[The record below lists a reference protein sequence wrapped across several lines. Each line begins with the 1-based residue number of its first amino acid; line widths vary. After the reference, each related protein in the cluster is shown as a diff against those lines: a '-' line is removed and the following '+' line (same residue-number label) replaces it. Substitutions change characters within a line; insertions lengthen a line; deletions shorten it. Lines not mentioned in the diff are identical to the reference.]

1 MLFLCRG
8 LADQSYSDDHR
19 PEINQV
25 TIKFTHISTLD
36 THLPQ
41 CRDPWTDL
49 RLKRDGLS
57 CWPCWLFPFFF
68 LTFEIFWTN
77 TKVTRVTR
85 HTRPLD
91 LFALHICLIC
101 GLSFSLLEHLRISCR
116 CQDPSPLSI
125 WAWLSW
131 EQGHSPHRSEAH
143 LLYRLSCSSTW
154 RQGARI
160 REGEFQHGSQQHKI
174 TLSQDMKGGLR
185 ERTEGKKDDSMISG
199 RKGPSHKKKPNV
211 EAGCCFKLSNSIPT
225 PTPENTVQECHS
237 MV

>member
-1 MLFLCRG
+1 MQRTGWPIILRWPQTRDKSSNHQIYPYPHPRHTPPPMQRSLNRPKTEKRWLILLTMLV
-8 LADQSYSDDHR
+8 
-19 PEINQV
+19 I
-25 TIKFTHISTLD
+25 
-36 THLPQ
+36 
-41 CRDPWTDL
+41 
-49 RLKRDGLS
+49 
-57 CWPCWLFPFFF
+57 PFFF
-68 LTFEIFWTN
+68 FNFEIFWTN
-77 TKVTRVTR
+77 TKVTRVIQYT
-85 HTRPLD
+85 HTLD

-131 EQGHSPHRSEAH
+131 EQGHSPRWSEVH

-160 REGEFQHGSQQHKI
+160 REGEFRHGSQQQKI

-199 RKGPSHKKKPNV
+199 RKGPSHKKQNV